1 MKSFASGEMTIAT
14 AALGFGEEGDRSG
27 PGAGGAA
34 ADIGTQNGVFVPAVS
49 TAVVTG
55 AGSGIGRATAI
66 AMAARGFDV
75 ALLGR
80 TRATLEATARDI
92 AAHGRHAE
100 VVVCD
105 VTRGEDVDAAAAT
118 LLARGAPRVVV
129 NNAGIGG
136 RMARIDETTEA
147 EWDAMLGANL
157 KSVFLV
163 TRAFLPAMIA
173 ANTGRF
179 VTIASIS
186 ATLGTARLAAYVA
199 SKWGAVGFTKSL
211 AEELRGTGLQ
221 AMSVMPGA
229 VDTPMLAVTGFAPQM
244 TADDVAKLVVY
255 AALDAPDAMNG
266 SSIEM
271 FGE

>member
-1 MKSFASGEMTIAT
+1 M
-14 AALGFGEEGDRSG
+14 
-27 PGAGGAA
+27 
-34 ADIGTQNGVFVPAVS
+34 S

-66 AMAARGFDV
+66 ALASRGLDL

-80 TRATLEATARDI
+80 TRATLEATAREV
-92 AAHGRHAE
+92 ASCGRRGD

-105 VTRGEDVDAAAAT
+105 VSRSADVDAAAKAV
-118 LLARGAPRVVV
+118 LAHGVPRVVV

-136 RMARIDETTEA
+136 RMARIDQTTEA
-147 EWDAMLGANL
+147 EWDAMLGVNL

-163 TRAFLPAMIA
+163 TRAFMAHMVA
-173 ANTGRF
+173 ERAGRF
-179 VTIASIS
+179 VTVASIS
-186 ATLGTARLAAYVA
+186 ATVGTAGLAAYVA

-229 VDTPMLAVTGFAPQM
+229 VDTPMLSVTGFTPRMSA
-244 TADDVAKLVVY
+244 ADVAKLVVY

-266 SSIEM
+266 SAIEM
-271 FGE
+271 FGP